1 MTPFRNW
8 IHNLWIDNC
17 EEHNVFAKKNTPKRN
32 ISKSINGGCEENT
45 NFKNKGILN
54 D

>member
-17 EEHNVFAKKNTPKRN
+17 EEHNVFGEKKYTKAEYFQKYKWWLRREYKFQKQRNTK
-32 ISKSINGGCEENT
+32 
-45 NFKNKGILN
+45 
-54 D
+54 